1 MVGFSNEPLKK
12 VIRPILDRI
21 RRHAYDGSMK
31 LRVQSDSIR
40 FRVTPTELHTLA
52 TRGVVQSR
60 VQLGVADDDRLTYVL
75 ESSRKH
81 SSVQLKYAHGE
92 IRILIPE
99 GDVLEWV
106 STEQVGIEGVQEIGG
121 NAQLKILVEKDF
133 KCLNA
138 RAGEDE
144 GDRFPN
150 PAEHPV

>member
-1 MVGFSNEPLKK
+1 M
-12 VIRPILDRI
+12 
-21 RRHAYDGSMK
+21 
-31 LRVQSDSIR
+31 
-40 FRVTPTELHTLA
+40 
-52 TRGVVQSR
+52 
-60 VQLGVADDDRLTYVL
+60 
-75 ESSRKH
+75 
-81 SSVQLKYAHGE
+81 KYAHGE

-106 STEQVGIEGVQEIGG
+106 STEQVGIERVQEIGG